1 MNYNQFL
8 LLMRRIETKNII
20 FINLILLFAIVLFFY
35 SCANVASL
43 SGGPKDTI
51 PPKLDSLK
59 STENFKTNFRP
70 DKIVLNFN
78 EWIELRNQNQILV
91 SPPTGKKPEIKLKG
105 KSVIIQF
112 DKSDTLRDN
121 TTYNINFGK
130 SIVDYTEAN
139 PYTNFSYIFSTGD
152 HIDSLELKGKILNS
166 FDKKAEKDYY
176 VMLYESDQDSI
187 VAKSQPYYFAISDDK
202 GDFRISNIKEGK
214 YKIFTLKDANA
225 NFLYDNTSE
234 MIGFQDSM
242 VNITNDSLKKQIEL
256 SVFLPDLPLI
266 VKESSIADFGK
277 IKLVYSRKPD
287 SLKILN
293 SSLPIHSTEIFQDS
307 TLVWFEQK
315 NQKDSI
321 SLIIES
327 ENKQDTLNLKTRK
340 NFSTAPLIY
349 KASKSG
355 FSLHPDKAIVLEF
368 NQPVHILNRDLIEIT
383 DTLNVKY
390 EFNILNDSISKRKLL
405 LKSLLKEN
413 SKYNLK
419 ILPGAFQSNF
429 DQKND
434 TIISEIKTLK
444 RENFG
449 TMICKFDS
457 LNFNNQYIFRLLQKE
472 TRLEERIINGK
483 SQIELKYTGLEPG
496 IYTLEV
502 IIDENKNGRWNSGN
516 YYLKQQSEKAFKFQL
531 NELKRNW
538 EQVEK
543 LKIKSQ

>member
-1 MNYNQFL
+1 MH
-8 LLMRRIETKNII
+8 RIKTKNII
-20 FINLILLFAIVLFFY
+20 LVSTILFFAIILFFY

-51 PPKLDSLK
+51 APKLDSLK
-59 STENFKTNFRP
+59 STANFKTNFIP

-91 SPPTGKKPEIKLKG
+91 SPPTGKKLEIKLKG
-105 KSVIIQF
+105 KSIIIQF
-112 DKSDTLRDN
+112 DKSDTLREN

-130 SIVDYTEAN
+130 SIVDYTESN

-152 HIDSLELKGKILNS
+152 HIDSLELKGKIINS

-187 VAKSQPYYFAISDDK
+187 VAKSKPYYFAISDDK
-202 GDFRISNIKEGK
+202 GDFRISNLKEGK
-214 YKIFTLKDANA
+214 YKIFALKDANA

-234 MIGFQDSM
+234 MIGFHDTLVQ
-242 VNITNDSLKKQIEL
+242 VANDSLKKPIEL

-266 VKESSIADFGK
+266 IKESSITDFGK
-277 IKLVYSRKPD
+277 IKLVYSRHPD
-287 SLKILN
+287 SLKILY
-293 SSLPIHSTEIFQDS
+293 SSLPIHSTEIFNDS
-307 TLVWFEQK
+307 TLIWFEQK

-321 SLIIES
+321 NLIIES
-327 ENKQDTLNLKTRK
+327 ENKLDTLNLKSRK
-340 NFSTAPLIY
+340 NFSNSPLIY
-349 KASKSG
+349 RSSKSG
-355 FSLHPDKAIVLEF
+355 LSLHPDKAIVLEF
-368 NQPVHILNRDLIEIT
+368 NQPVNILNRDLIEIT
-383 DTLNVKY
+383 DTMGVKY
-390 EFNILNDSISKRKLL
+390 EFSIWNDSLSKRKLF

-434 TIISEIKTLK
+434 TIISIIKTLK

-449 TMICKFDS
+449 TLICKFDS
-457 LNFNNQYIFRLLQKE
+457 LDINNQYIFRLMQKE
-472 TRLEERIINGK
+472 SKLDEMIIKGK
-483 SQIELKYTGLEPG
+483 NQIEFKYIGLEPG
-496 IYTLEV
+496 IYNMEV
-502 IIDENKNGRWNSGN
+502 IIDENKNNRWNSGN
-516 YYLKQQSEKAFKFQL
+516 YYLKQQSEKVFKFQL